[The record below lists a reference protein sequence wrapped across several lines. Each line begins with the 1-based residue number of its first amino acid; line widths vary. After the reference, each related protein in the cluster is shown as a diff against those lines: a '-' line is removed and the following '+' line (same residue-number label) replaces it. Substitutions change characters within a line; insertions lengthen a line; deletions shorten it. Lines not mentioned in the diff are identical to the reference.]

1 MTLSKK
7 LAQRQLLKSR
17 NEAHLSSLPVAAI
30 DGAGSSLLASEP
42 STIES
47 GLEKLR
53 RRFRTPQPDQEPSS
67 LSVSVEPRDTLAG
80 ALEGGTFLRHV
91 SHSPFGLDDQQEA
104 VWIRRLIQLLC
115 AHGETADP
123 RSVIFLDTETTGLS
137 GGAGTVAFLVG
148 VGRWS
153 GSGFTRLVVELAD
166 LPGHPA
172 RALARRA
179 KTATETWL
187 ADRLALA
194 RVKEPRE
201 RACEIMLL
209 LEGSLALTLIHG
221 QRRYFDAAGRAAKRL
236 LSEKPMPGIK
246 KKKPDREGSGPA

>member
-1 MTLSKK
+1 MRRKTEATRQKIIDAAYESIWRAGFTRTSLDTIAARAGVTKRTLYSYFRSKDD
-7 LAQRQLLKSR
+7 LLAAVLSHYNELAAQRLKR
-17 NEAHLSSLPVAAI
+17 IGDRMPTDRDGMI
-30 DGAGSSLLASEP
+30 DSFFG
-42 STIES
+42 
-47 GLEKLR
+47 
-53 RRFRTPQPDQEPSS
+53 Q
-67 LSVSVEPRDTLAG
+67 LAG
-80 ALEGGTFLRHV
+80 WANAT
-91 SHSPFGLDDQQEA
+91 P
-104 VWIRRLIQLLC
+104 
-115 AHGETADP
+115 
-123 RSVIFLDTETTGLS
+123 
-137 GGAGTVAFLVG
+137 
-148 VGRWS
+148 RWS